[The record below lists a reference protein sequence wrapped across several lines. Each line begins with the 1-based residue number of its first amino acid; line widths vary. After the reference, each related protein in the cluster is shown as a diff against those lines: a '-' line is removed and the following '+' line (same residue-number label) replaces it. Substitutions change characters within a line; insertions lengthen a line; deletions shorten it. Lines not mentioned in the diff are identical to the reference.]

1 MVRSMVVTCL
11 FLGYQSLG
19 GHQLTYA
26 VPEEQ
31 GLSSEGMAKISEW
44 AAKYVEEGKLAG
56 MVTLVAR
63 RGDVVHFE
71 AVKLRTSPLRMTL
84 EIEMCD
90 SCALSSIQCSK
101 VFNCCTFHFEMCDS
115 CTLSSIQC

>member
-1 MVRSMVVTCL
+1 MVRSMVVACL
-11 FLGYQSLG
+11 FLVYQSLG

-44 AAKYVEEGKLAG
+44 SAKYVEEGKLAG

-71 AVKLRTSPLRMTL
+71 AVG
-84 EIEMCD
+84 
-90 SCALSSIQCSK
+90 Q
-101 VFNCCTFHFEMCDS
+101 
-115 CTLSSIQC
+115 